1 MTWVRFGEVFPGN
14 EDPPGRPGGG
24 AGAGSCPGGV
34 SKAKGKG
41 CPGIACRGDFC
52 GISDTCIQRTSC
64 FLLRDIR
71 EISGITHSSVADFL
85 RSWGKP
91 RRFGALFI
99 AGVSPGAEEEWEHC
113 KEKV

>member
-1 MTWVRFGEVFPGN
+1 MRIHLGAPGAVPGPGAAPGVFP
-14 EDPPGRPGGG
+14 RQR
-24 AGAGSCPGGV
+24 
-34 SKAKGKG
+34 AKGIPGLLVAVTFVGFRTRAYNARAASCSGTSGKG
-41 CPGIACRGDFC
+41 
-52 GISDTCIQRTSC
+52 
-64 FLLRDIR
+64 